1 MEVLNLKDKEWLEFY
16 VGDLFAVKRPKARSE
31 KQYKLG
37 EVPFIASGNV
47 NNGVIKCC
55 TPFSYE
61 KLDKGNCITVSPVDG
76 SAFYQEY
83 DFLGRGGAGS
93 SILMLYNKKINKYS
107 GIFLTRM
114 LRQTCSKYSYGKMGN
129 QESIKRE
136 KILLPIDENGEPD
149 YAFMEE
155 YIREREMQLVQKY
168 VSYIGENRKNGG
180 VISQLEDKEW
190 KSFFVGDLFELVSGK
205 GKGANH
211 LKTTNEGISYL
222 GATNRNNGVLCFVEE
237 VPRLVQKGNCIAFIR
252 NGEGSMG
259 YAVYKHEDF
268 IATSDITLG
277 YAPFLN
283 RYTGIFIT
291 TVADKVR
298 GKYNFNYKR
307 SDTRLK
313 KELLQLPVDETGEP
327 DWKYMEQYIREMSIE
342 LKLKYLNNKIKNG
355 KYTEINS

>member
-55 TPFSYE
+55 TPFSSE

-76 SAFYQEY
+76 SAFYQEC

-136 KILLPIDENGEPD
+136 KIILPIDENGEPD
-149 YAFMEE
+149 YKFMEE
-155 YIREREMQLVQKY
+155 YIREREQQLIQEY
-168 VSYIGENRKNGG
+168 ISYIGNKIENGG
-180 VISQLEDKEW
+180 VITPLIEKEW
-190 KSFFVGDLFELVSGK
+190 KEFRIGDIFKVYTGGDMIVSR
-205 GKGANH
+205 
-211 LKTTNEGISYL
+211 LKNGNIPLISHSL
-222 GATNRNNGVLCFVEE
+222 EFNGVVKYIEPQPNVKLFDCSKTISLADRGNFGAK
-237 VPRLVQKGNCIAFIR
+237 VQFQNFYIGTRVKALEFKLDFSVN
-252 NGEGSMG
+252 E
-259 YAVYKHEDF
+259 YLLLF
-268 IATSDITLG
+268 IATVINSQ
-277 YAPFLN
+277 
-283 RYTGIFIT
+283 
-291 TVADKVR
+291 ADK
-298 GKYNFNYKR
+298 FNYGNNCTNRTESLIIILPIDDNGNPDYEYMTKY
-307 SDTRLK
+307 SKYQISNLK
-313 KELLQLPVDETGEP
+313 LQ
-327 DWKYMEQYIREMSIE
+327 Y
-342 LKLKYLNNKIKNG
+342 LKLKRNI
-355 KYTEINS
+355 E